1 MEIKLINVTSYSIT
15 QYACFSTGCEW
26 DSSSLDRTVLEGLS
40 EWNSY
45 CQGFDQSSNE
55 NKAASIFEWKYSEG
69 WIANLIHWC
78 IALL

>member
-1 MEIKLINVTSYSIT
+1 MLLSILSHSMH
-15 QYACFSTGCEW
+15 ASPLAVSGIALALTG
-26 DSSSLDRTVLEGLS
+26 TVLEGLS

-69 WIANLIHWC
+69 WIANLIHLC
-78 IALL
+78 I